1 MSPFAR
7 RCLGVAAGLLAD
19 RVLREP
25 PNAYHPVAW
34 FGTAMQRVEAKIWE
48 DSRSAGVAYAVTGV
62 GLGAAA
68 GMLLR
73 SPALA
78 VALTAAGSE
87 LRTVGARIGA
97 SIDPNNLDAARAELP
112 SLVGRDPS
120 QLDASGLSAAVI
132 ESVAENTVDAV
143 LAPVFWALIFGA
155 PGACAY
161 RAINTMDAMV
171 GRRNERYEN
180 FGWAAA
186 RVDDVANYV
195 PARIFAGLVAVQT
208 PERILEILDAIKRDA
223 PAHPSPNAGVAE
235 TAMAAS
241 IGRELGGP
249 LQYGEVVESR
259 PRLGS
264 GPRPTPTDIP
274 RSITVANR
282 SELMTLAGLGFA
294 ALLSA
299 WREARL

>member
-1 MSPFAR
+1 MNPFAR
-7 RCLGVAAGLLAD
+7 RCLGATAGLLAD
-19 RVLREP
+19 RVLPEP
-25 PNAYHPVAW
+25 PNTFHPVAW
-34 FGTAMQRVEAKIWE
+34 FGTAMQRVENEVW
-48 DSRSAGVAYAVTGV
+48 DDTRSAGMAYAVAGI
-62 GLGAAA
+62 GIGAAA

-87 LRTVGARIGA
+87 LRSIGARIGN
-97 SIDPNNLDAARAELP
+97 SIDPNNLDAARAELS

-120 QLDASGLSAAVI
+120 QLDASGISAAVI

-143 LAPVFWALIFGA
+143 IAPVFWALIFGA

-180 FGWAAA
+180 FGWASA
-186 RVDDVANYV
+186 RIDDVANYI
-195 PARIFAGLVAVQT
+195 PARIFAALVAVQT
-208 PERILEILDAIKRDA
+208 PEQIPDIVQAIEQYA
-223 PAHPSPNAGVAE
+223 SAHPSPNAGVAE

-249 LQYGEVVESR
+249 LRYGDVLEDR

-264 GPRPTPTDIP
+264 GPRPTPTDVP
-274 RSITVANR
+274 ASITVANR
-282 SELMTLAGLGFA
+282 AELLAVIGLACIGLINFRA
-294 ALLSA
+294 VAPQ
-299 WREARL
+299 

>member
-1 MSPFAR
+1 MNPYVR

-34 FGTAMQRVEAKIWE
+34 FGTAMQHVEAQIWK
-48 DSRSAGVAYAVTGV
+48 DSRPAGVGYAVTGV
-62 GLGAAA
+62 GLGTAA
-68 GMLLR
+68 GMVLV

-78 VALTAAGSE
+78 TALTAAGSE
-87 LRTVGARIGA
+87 LRAVGLRIGN

-112 SLVGRDPS
+112 SLVGREPS

-143 LAPVFWALIFGA
+143 IAPVFWALIFRA

-186 RVDDVANYV
+186 RIDDVANYV
-195 PARIFAGLVAVQT
+195 PARIFAALVAVQT
-208 PERILEILDAIKRDA
+208 PHRIPEILDTIRRDA

-249 LQYGEVVESR
+249 LQYGDVVENR

-264 GPRPTPTDIP
+264 GPRPTPADVQLAI
-274 RSITVANR
+274 IIANR
-282 SELMTLAGLGFA
+282 AELMVVAGLGLAGLLGVC
-294 ALLSA
+294 
-299 WREARL
+299 REVRR